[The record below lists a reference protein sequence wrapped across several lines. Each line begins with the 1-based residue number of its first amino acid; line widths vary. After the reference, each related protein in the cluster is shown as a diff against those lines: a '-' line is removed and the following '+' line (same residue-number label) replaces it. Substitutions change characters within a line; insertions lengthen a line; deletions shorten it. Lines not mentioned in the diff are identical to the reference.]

1 MTGFTV
7 APMQPQNF
15 EQLERETLDEIRKEA
30 KRSQEKHPGVLKKI
44 GSVITQ
50 VSEKVKTWGLPEGI
64 DLERYRFIVRM
75 YERMSVLHA
84 KGELVMGK
92 DWARIFPDASKPK
105 EGMLDSLDS
114 KFDVLDFLLKN
125 YLPEE
130 IIGDEKRYH
139 EVRRFFVSDLDLL
152 PALD

>member
-75 YERMSVLHA
+75 YERMSILHA

-125 YLPEE
+125 YLPDE
-130 IIGDEKRYH
+130 IMGDEKRYH